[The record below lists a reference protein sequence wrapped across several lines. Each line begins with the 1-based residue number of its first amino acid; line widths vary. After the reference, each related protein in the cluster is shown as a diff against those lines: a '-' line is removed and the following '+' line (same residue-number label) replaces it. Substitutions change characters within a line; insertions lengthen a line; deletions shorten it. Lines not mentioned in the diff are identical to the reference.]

1 MNDKFAVCGKAL
13 LPGKIAPVVVGHVAK
28 ELSIHIWFA
37 IQKGAKV
44 SAVVDNIKP
53 KPSPLLQ
60 GGLET
65 TFTKNLLK
73 VSAATKS
80 YDITSSNSVGV
91 SPFAD
96 IFEQVLILS
105 VKEASL
111 IFIIYQV
118 SYIYIAEN
126 FFPC

>member
-1 MNDKFAVCGKAL
+1 MV
-13 LPGKIAPVVVGHVAK
+13 
-28 ELSIHIWFA
+28 
-37 IQKGAKV
+37 
-44 SAVVDNIKP
+44 

-65 TFTKNLLK
+65 TFTNNLLK

-96 IFEQVLILS
+96 IFEQILILS

-111 IFIIYQV
+111 IFITYQV